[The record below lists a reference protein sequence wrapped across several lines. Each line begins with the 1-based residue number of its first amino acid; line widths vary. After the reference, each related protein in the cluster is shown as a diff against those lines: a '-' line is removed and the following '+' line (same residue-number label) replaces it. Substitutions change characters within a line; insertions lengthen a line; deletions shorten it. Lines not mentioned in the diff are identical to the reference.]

1 MEANLRGRMTDALR
15 LSSLPRESRIEL
27 ALHDLAKFFADSGIN
42 VYDEFIEYF
51 DVCWSNESA
60 TGDCMYLPGQFTRFH
75 QIARRPEGKM

>member
-60 TGDCMYLPGQFTRFH
+60 TGK
-75 QIARRPEGKM
+75 A